1 MTYARLVNEMLN
13 ASMDLALIRT
23 RFEGDIYQLNIIPG
37 LEWPVF
43 VISSTEPHT
52 EQESTMT
59 YNLTLYYADR
69 EMASDDNKGVPD
81 TLNIHS
87 AGISALSHIIQK
99 TRERLY
105 DEIYEI
111 SYPISY
117 TVWSDTEILADKC
130 NGVYCTIS
138 VTTPKENVC

>member
-1 MTYARLVNEMLN
+1 MLN
-13 ASMDLALIRT
+13 ASMDFGLIKT
-23 RFEGDIYQLNIIPG
+23 RFEGDIYQLNIIDD

-52 EQESTMT
+52 EQENTMT

-69 EMASDDNKGVPD
+69 EMASNDHKGVPD
-81 TLNIHS
+81 TLSIHS
-87 AGISALSHIIQK
+87 AGITALSYIIQK

-105 DEIYEI
+105 DYIYDI

-117 TVWSDTEILADKC
+117 TVWSDTEILNDKC
-130 NGVYCTIS
+130 NGVYCTIA
-138 VTTPKENVC
+138 VTVPKENVC